1 MDQATVALVTGA
13 AQGIGRSIASVLADR
28 GWVVAAADRDERVAD
43 TAEAI
48 KSAGGAAYALTFDVA
63 DAGAASA
70 AHAEIAE
77 NVGPVSLVVANAAV
91 VDRIAH
97 SDKLSPEQ
105 WRHEI
110 DVNLSGAFFSIQPAL
125 PGMKKRRS
133 GRIVVISSYTA
144 TEGLR
149 GQVAYT
155 ASKAGLLG
163 MVRTLTLELAPF
175 GITVNAVLPG
185 MVETKKVGAMPT
197 EVRERALSK
206 IPLGRFA
213 SCEEVAEV
221 VAFLASPSA
230 AYLTG
235 AWIPVDGG
243 MQLTDLTLGRED
255 IGAERG
261 D

>member
-1 MDQATVALVTGA
+1 MNQATVAFVTGA
-13 AQGIGRSIASVLADR
+13 AQGIGRSIASALAGR

-48 KSAGGAAYALTFDVA
+48 KSEGGEAYPLTFDVA
-63 DAGAASA
+63 DAASASA
-70 AHAEIAE
+70 AHAEITE
-77 NVGPVSLVVANAAV
+77 SVGPVGLVVANAAIG
-91 VDRIAH
+91 DRIAS

-105 WRHEI
+105 WRHEL

-125 PGMKKRRS
+125 PGMKERRS

-155 ASKAGLLG
+155 SSKAGLLG

-185 MVETKKVGAMPT
+185 MVETKTVAAMPA

-213 SCEEVAEV
+213 LCEEVADL

-230 AYLTG
+230 AYVTG
-235 AWIPVDGG
+235 AWIPIDGG

-255 IGAERG
+255 I
-261 D
+261 